1 MNKKFKEDSIMLKRL
16 QGFIIG
22 VIICS
27 LAVGGI
33 AHASPTTRTL
43 QARFNNIRVVV
54 DGTEIHP
61 RDAAGNRVEPFIIDG
76 TTYLPVRA
84 VGDAVGKAVYWDG
97 PNFTVYLGNMDGRLA
112 HPTLRLQDATNIT
125 SLRRMQVAGSTD
137 LTDNYGNRYGSAM
150 GGASHIMGSPAVIEA
165 LMNMNYSSFKGTLY
179 IRHGESSGA
188 SSTFTIVADGR
199 TLYASPEMTKTSPP
213 VMLDVNVTGYNHI
226 TLSITGNIQVFIGDA
241 GFYQ

>member
-1 MNKKFKEDSIMLKRL
+1 LNRELKEDPIKLKRL

-27 LAVGGI
+27 LAAGGI
-33 AHASPTTRTL
+33 AHASPTTRAL

-97 PNFTVYLGNMDGRLA
+97 PPFTVYLGNMGGRLE
-112 HPTLRLQDATNIT
+112 HPTLRIADAVNIGARIST
-125 SLRRMQVAGSTD
+125 SGD
-137 LTDNYGNRYGSAM
+137 LTDNYGNRYGT
-150 GGASHIMGSPAVIEA
+150 AVNVRQFET
-165 LMNMNYSSFKGTLY
+165 LLDMRYSRFKGTIY
-179 IRHGESSGA
+179 VPQGYSGNERA
-188 SSTFTIVADGR
+188 QFVIEGDGR
-199 TLYASPEMTKTSPP
+199 VLYSSPDMTRTSRP
-213 VMLDVNVTGYNHI
+213 VHIDVDVTGVNHFRMIITVGSNTNVTR
-226 TLSITGNIQVFIGDA
+226 LGDA